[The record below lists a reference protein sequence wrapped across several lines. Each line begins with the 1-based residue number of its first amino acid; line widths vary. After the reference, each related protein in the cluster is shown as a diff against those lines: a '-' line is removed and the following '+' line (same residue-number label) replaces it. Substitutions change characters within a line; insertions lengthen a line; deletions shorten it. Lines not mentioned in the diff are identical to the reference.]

1 MALIDET
8 LIIGVLLFLAIVYGI
23 AGIGVIID
31 DMNLK
36 KRQEKAKEFY
46 QLKQRIK
53 DEVLEELIK
62 QLFGSQV
69 L

>member
-1 MALIDET
+1 MGRLIV
-8 LIIGVLLFLAIVYGI
+8 GVCLFLAIVYGI

-31 DMNLK
+31 DMNCNK
-36 KRQEKAKEFY
+36 QREKAKELY
-46 QLKQRIK
+46 LLKQRIK

-62 QLFGSQV
+62 ELFGSQT

>member
-1 MALIDET
+1 MEKVIVE
-8 LIIGVLLFLAIVYGI
+8 VCLFLAIVYGI

-31 DMNLK
+31 DMNCNR
-36 KRQEKAKEFY
+36 KREKTRELY

-62 QLFGSQV
+62 ELIESQI

>member
-1 MALIDET
+1 MEKLIV
-8 LIIGVLLFLAIVYGI
+8 GVCLFLAIVYGI

-31 DMNLK
+31 DMNYNK
-36 KRQEKAKEFY
+36 QREKAKELY
-46 QLKQRIK
+46 LLKQRIK

-62 QLFGSQV
+62 ELFGSQT

>member
-1 MALIDET
+1 MGELIV
-8 LIIGVLLFLAIVYGI
+8 GVCLFLAIVYGI

-31 DMNLK
+31 DMNFNK
-36 KRQEKAKEFY
+36 EQEKTRELY

-62 QLFGSQV
+62 ELFGSQT

>member
-1 MALIDET
+1 MGKLIV
-8 LIIGVLLFLAIVYGI
+8 GVCLFLAIVYGI

-31 DMNLK
+31 DMNFNK
-36 KRQEKAKEFY
+36 QKEKAKELY

-53 DEVLEELIK
+53 KEVLEELIEE
-62 QLFGSQV
+62 LFGSQT

>member
-1 MALIDET
+1 MGE
-8 LIIGVLLFLAIVYGI
+8 LIIGVCLFLTIVYGI
-23 AGIGVIID
+23 AEIGVIID
-31 DMNLK
+31 DMNVNK
-36 KRQEKAKEFY
+36 KREKARELY

-62 QLFGSQV
+62 ELFGSQS

>member
-1 MALIDET
+1 MGELIV
-8 LIIGVLLFLAIVYGI
+8 GVCLFLAIVYGI

-31 DMNLK
+31 DMNFNK
-36 KRQEKAKEFY
+36 QREKAKELY

-53 DEVLEELIK
+53 KEVLEELIK
-62 QLFGSQV
+62 ELIESQF

>member
-1 MALIDET
+1 MEGLIVG
-8 LIIGVLLFLAIVYGI
+8 ICLFLAIVYGI

-31 DMNLK
+31 DMNFNK
-36 KRQEKAKEFY
+36 QKERAKELY
-46 QLKQRIK
+46 LLKQRIK

-62 QLFGSQV
+62 ELFGSQT

>member
-1 MALIDET
+1 MERVIV
-8 LIIGVLLFLAIVYGI
+8 GVCLFLAIVYGI

-31 DMNLK
+31 DMNFN
-36 KRQEKAKEFY
+36 RQREKAKELY

-62 QLFGSQV
+62 ELIESQT

>member
-1 MALIDET
+1 MGE
-8 LIIGVLLFLAIVYGI
+8 LIIGVCLFLAIVYGI
-23 AGIGVIID
+23 AEIGVIID
-31 DMNLK
+31 DMNVNK
-36 KRQEKAKEFY
+36 KREKARELY

-62 QLFGSQV
+62 ELFGSQS